1 MPYCPHPW
9 HFSTWGLDKAASS
22 LCAARLCRLVLA
34 EVVRD
39 EVEENLL
46 LHAERVTS
54 LETDELIAHYRRL
67 VELTDPDAA
76 GIRQFWRRLW
86 EDLRVKDQ
94 AGGEVR
100 KNRTLGF
107 DCRPSYEAD
116 RQSFLKVR
124 WCV

>member
-1 MPYCPHPW
+1 MPYCPHSW

-22 LCAARLCRLVLA
+22 LCAARACRLVQA

-39 EVEENLL
+39 EVEEKLV

-67 VELTDPDAA
+67 VGLTDLMRREF
-76 GIRQFWRRLW
+76 GGFRRRLW